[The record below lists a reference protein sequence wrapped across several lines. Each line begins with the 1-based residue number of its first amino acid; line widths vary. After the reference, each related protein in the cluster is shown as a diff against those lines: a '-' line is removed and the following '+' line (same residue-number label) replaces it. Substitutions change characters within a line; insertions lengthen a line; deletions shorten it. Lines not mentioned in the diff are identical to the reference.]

1 MYFALIAS
9 LINVLA
15 QVFIWIIIASALLSF
30 VLSPYHPVR
39 QAVARL
45 VEPLLN
51 PIRRLLPS
59 AGMLD
64 FSPMILILAVWLIS
78 RLLSAFLLAFS

>member
-9 LINVLA
+9 LINVLG

-39 QAVARL
+39 QAVDRL
-45 VEPLLN
+45 IEPLLN